1 MLKFHRCITH
11 TGNPGSGKGD
21 LKIKISYKWMMQEE
35 KKEGEKKEEEKRGKK
50 EKGENEKKEEKEK
63 KSGKFWIIDLCE
75 STPGANY
82 KVLK

>member
-1 MLKFHRCITH
+1 MSLLKFHRCITH

-35 KKEGEKKEEEKRGKK
+35 KKEEEKKGEKEKDEKDEKE
-50 EKGENEKKEEKEK
+50 KEEKEK

-75 STPGANY
+75 STQGANY
-82 KVLK
+82 QVLK

>member
-1 MLKFHRCITH
+1 MSLLKFHRCITH

-21 LKIKISYKWMMQEE
+21 LEIKISYKWMMQEE
-35 KKEGEKKEEEKRGKK
+35 KKEEEKKGEKEKDGK
-50 EKGENEKKEEKEK
+50 EKKEEKEK

-75 STPGANY
+75 STQGANY